1 MLMWRNWQTR
11 QTQNLLVAIPC
22 GFKSHLQ
29 HQRPGAPGAAAD
41 TCEAHG
47 PRGLGRTQHKHL
59 PLKTAFFWIR
69 PEWLYRGIRGHISAE
84 SGCHRRVKI

>member
-1 MLMWRNWQTR
+1 MWRNWQTR

-59 PLKTAFFWIR
+59 PLKTAF
-69 PEWLYRGIRGHISAE
+69 
-84 SGCHRRVKI
+84 SGYVQSGYTEVFGAIFLRRVVAIGV